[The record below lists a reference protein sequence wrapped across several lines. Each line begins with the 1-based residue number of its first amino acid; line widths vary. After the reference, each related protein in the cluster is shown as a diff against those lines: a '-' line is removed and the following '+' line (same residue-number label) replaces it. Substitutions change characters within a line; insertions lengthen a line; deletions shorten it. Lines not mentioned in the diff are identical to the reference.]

1 MHCGTP
7 GTGPLAGLATTV
19 AQASVV
25 SPCWW
30 CEDPEPRAATLAACG
45 SVKVR
50 KYKSDNKK
58 VETKWDM

>member
-1 MHCGTP
+1 MAHP
-7 GTGPLAGLATTV
+7 ALVRVRLAVAV

-25 SPCWW
+25 SPCCW

-50 KYKSDNKK
+50 KYKSNDKK
-58 VETKWDM
+58 VLTKWDM